1 MQLIICLV
9 FLNGPSGHI
18 SDIILPAEV
27 YLSARVTDSF
37 LSKAAAFE
45 AKGKGNVCK
54 INVRTSRR
62 HSPSA
67 QGQRTE
73 TPRRP
78 GLARKG
84 AGMGSRDGLRGTERA
99 GRRGRLWVQP
109 RGPAPTAVPL
119 TLSQPR
125 QARLTWSGG
134 PCLGELA
141 CRAPIGERAGGGG
154 WTKPQAS
161 AQGGAAREAWPGWG
175 VSAVGQAGGSHCGGE
190 GRALLQA
197 LLRTGWCALGAS
209 VSPSASGQAGAQ
221 LPVTAWSHPT
231 APMSCFLTGIRE
243 VGRGPGVGVCPRH
256 P

>member
-54 INVRTSRR
+54 INVRTNRR

-67 QGQRTE
+67 QGRRTE

-84 AGMGSRDGLRGTERA
+84 AGMGSRDGLRGTEKA
-99 GRRGRLWVQP
+99 GRRGRLDQATGQRPGRRSSGGSARMGNQCSGPGWWFPLWWGRQ
-109 RGPAPTAVPL
+109 GPAPGSSSDRLESPGSLGFPVCIRSGWSPAARHSLVPPNSAYVLLPDGHPGSGAGAWGGCVSTAPL
-119 TLSQPR
+119 TR
-125 QARLTWSGG
+125 Q
-134 PCLGELA
+134 
-141 CRAPIGERAGGGG
+141 
-154 WTKPQAS
+154 
-161 AQGGAAREAWPGWG
+161 
-175 VSAVGQAGGSHCGGE
+175 
-190 GRALLQA
+190 
-197 LLRTGWCALGAS
+197 
-209 VSPSASGQAGAQ
+209 
-221 LPVTAWSHPT
+221 
-231 APMSCFLTGIRE
+231 
-243 VGRGPGVGVCPRH
+243 
-256 P
+256 